1 MSLVRKATD
10 ADLPNIMAI
19 ANVCFPH
26 SIYWSIGNES
36 AYKFWKFSI
45 NAEVSEVWLCENS
58 KGVQGFSLNILNAKD
73 WTNLI
78 YEFKISIF
86 KKLVL
91 AFHNPKRGYL
101 FVRKAFEKKYNF
113 DLPVYSP
120 FPLDPV
126 LFVDLFA
133 VAPSSRRN
141 GVASKLV
148 IRNIER
154 AYQLNRKSVLYSVD
168 RDNLPMLK
176 LMLKH
181 KFVPVAGSRRQ
192 VTFAGKIA

>member
-1 MSLVRKATD
+1 
-10 ADLPNIMAI
+10 MAI
-19 ANVCFPH
+19 ANACFPH
-26 SIYWSIGNES
+26 SIYWSIENES

-45 NAEVSEVWLCENS
+45 NAEASEVWLCENS
-58 KGVQGFSLNILNAKD
+58 KGIQGVSLNILNARD
-73 WTNLI
+73 WTNRI
-78 YEFKISIF
+78 YEFKISVF

-91 AFHNPKRGYL
+91 ALHNPKRGYL
-101 FVRKAFEKKYNF
+101 FVRKAFAKKYDF
-113 DLPVYSP
+113 EFPACSP
-120 FPLDPV
+120 FPLEPG

-168 RDNLPMLK
+168 RDNFPMLE

-181 KFVPVAGSRRQ
+181 KFVAVAGSRRQ
-192 VTFAGKIA
+192 VTFAGKIV